1 MVKSSND
8 ETVSRLLRALPRRIP
23 PPSLRATLRV
33 HASRERQRLVEG
45 WLTGPPAKAMVAW
58 YDRLRLMMH
67 NAVWPVAL
75 PAAGGVFSAV
85 VLLGMWLIPYYPVR
99 ASSDFDVPT
108 GLTANNWTGTA
119 TSAAI
124 RATGVDAVLGAD
136 VVVDVTIDHQGRM
149 IDYRIVGGPTTV
161 QDPDFRSRLEN
172 LLLFMQYV
180 PATTFGQPGLSTL
193 RLSLTAFSSAVDVR
207 G

>member
-1 MVKSSND
+1 MLKSSND
-8 ETVSRLLRALPRRIP
+8 ETLSRLLRALPRRR
-23 PPSLRATLRV
+23 PPSSLRIALRV
-33 HASRERQRLVEG
+33 HASRERQRMAEG
-45 WLTGPPAKAMVAW
+45 WLSGPVIAW

-75 PAAGGVFSAV
+75 PAAGGMFSAV

-119 TSAAI
+119 TSAAV
-124 RATGVDAVLGAD
+124 RATGVDAALGAD

>member
-1 MVKSSND
+1 MLKSSND
-8 ETVSRLLRALPRRIP
+8 ETLSRLLRALPRRIP
-23 PPSLRATLRV
+23 PSSLRTALRV
-33 HASRERQRLVEG
+33 HASRERQRPVEG
-45 WLTGPPAKAMVAW
+45 LLSAPLIAW
-58 YDRLRLMMH
+58 YDRLRLLMH

-75 PAAGGVFSAV
+75 PATGGVFSAV

-99 ASSDFDVPT
+99 ASSDLDVPT

-119 TSAAI
+119 TSAALRGT
-124 RATGVDAVLGAD
+124 RAFGVLGAD
-136 VVVDVTIDHQGRM
+136 VVVDVTIDNLGRM
-149 IDYRIVGGPTTV
+149 IDYRIVSGPNTV

-172 LLLFMQYV
+172 LLLFTLYV

>member
-1 MVKSSND
+1 MLKSSND
-8 ETVSRLLRALPRRIP
+8 ETLSRLLRVLPRRIP
-23 PPSLRATLRV
+23 PSSLRTALRV
-33 HASRERQRLVEG
+33 RASLERQRLAEG
-45 WLTGPPAKAMVAW
+45 WLSGHPAKTVVAW
-58 YDRLRLMMH
+58 YDRLRLTMH

-85 VLLGMWLIPYYPVR
+85 VLLGMWLIPYYPVH

-124 RATGVDAVLGAD
+124 RATGAVAVLGAD
-136 VVVDVTIDHQGRM
+136 VVVDVTIDDLGRM
-149 IDYRIVGGPTTV
+149 IDYRIVSGPTTV
-161 QDPDFRSRLEN
+161 QDPDFRRRLEN
-172 LLLFMQYV
+172 LLLFSLYV

-193 RLSLTAFSSAVDVR
+193 RLSLFSSAVDVR

>member
-1 MVKSSND
+1 MLKSSNE

-23 PPSLRATLRV
+23 PSSLRTALRV
-33 HASRERQRLVEG
+33 HASRERQRLAEG
-45 WLTGPPAKAMVAW
+45 WLSGPVIAW
-58 YDRLRLMMH
+58 YDRLRLMMN

-119 TSAAI
+119 TSAAV
-124 RATGVDAVLGAD
+124 RATGVDASLGAD

>member
-1 MVKSSND
+1 MLKSSND
-8 ETVSRLLRALPRRIP
+8 ETLSRLLRALPRRIP
-23 PPSLRATLRV
+23 PASLRTALRV
-33 HASRERQRLVEG
+33 HASRERQRLAEG
-45 WLTGPPAKAMVAW
+45 WLSGPVVAW

-99 ASSDFDVPT
+99 ASSEFDVPT

-119 TSAAI
+119 TSAAV

-149 IDYRIVGGPTTV
+149 IGYSIVDGPTTV